1 MEIIILETDRQPQN
15 NQEPTGEPRTRKRS
29 SLNNN
34 EDRISTLPNVLL
46 HHILSFV
53 DAVQVVQTCVLSKRW
68 MNVWKSHP
76 YLDFNFE
83 TFSSLINSDYYDDEV
98 NNFTDFIY
106 HVLVRRHNL
115 KAVKISLDILRDTRC
130 SLVESLIYYAV
141 KHHVEEISVNTAHW
155 DMPIV
160 LPRCFFDCE
169 SLRSLKLKVDGGIVL
184 PKSLG
189 LQSLKTLHLGGARNF
204 DGKIFSSCPNL
215 ENLKIEDIYLNTIE
229 NFNIHA
235 LNLKSLEILNWR
247 YSRIMRGCK
256 VMLFAPKLTSFKFDG
271 NTPLFWSEVNLTSLD
286 DVNVVLQRYHHSNN
300 YPFYVVEDEYISE
313 EDETEQGLGLN
324 LIKMLHQF
332 CSAKSLTLSMNI
344 IEILSEVPAAL
355 DKHPSSLS
363 NLKYLK
369 LKTDHK
375 DVTLPAHVLN
385 YFLRSSSFLKV
396 SF

>member
-1 MEIIILETDRQPQN
+1 MES
-15 NQEPTGEPRTRKRS
+15 RTRKRS

-46 HHILSFV
+46 HRILSFV

-83 TFSSLINSDYYDDEV
+83 TFSSLINSDYYEDEMV
-98 NNFTDFIY
+98 NFTDFVNQ
-106 HVLVRRHNL
+106 VLVRRNNF
-115 KAVKISLDILRDTRC
+115 KAIKISLDLCGHTRY

-141 KHHVEEISVNTAHW
+141 KHHAEEICIDTACR
-155 DMPIV
+155 DVPIV
-160 LPRCFFDCE
+160 LPRCFFNCE
-169 SLRSLKLKVDGGIVL
+169 SLRSLKLRIDGGIAL

-189 LQSLKTLHLGGARNF
+189 LPSLKTLHLGGAQNF

-215 ENLKIEDIYLNTIE
+215 ENLKIEDICLNTIE

-247 YSRIMRGCK
+247 YSRIKTGCK

-286 DVNVVLQRYHHSNN
+286 DVNVVLQRYYYRHD
-300 YPFYVVEDEYISE
+300 YQFYVDEDEYISG
-313 EDETEQGLGLN
+313 EDETKQGFCLDL
-324 LIKMLHQF
+324 LKMLHQF

-344 IEILSEVPAAL
+344 IEVLSKVPAAL
-355 DKHPSSLS
+355 NKHPSPFS

-385 YFLRSSSFLKV
+385 YFLSSSSLLKV
-396 SF
+396 CF

>member
-1 MEIIILETDRQPQN
+1 MES
-15 NQEPTGEPRTRKRS
+15 RTRKRS

-34 EDRISTLPNVLL
+34 EDKISTLPNVLL
-46 HHILSFV
+46 HHILSFL

-83 TFSSLINSDYYDDEV
+83 TFSSLISSYYYDDDM
-98 NNFTDFIY
+98 NNFTDFIS
-106 HVLVRRHNL
+106 HVLLRRNNIDVFKL
-115 KAVKISLDILRDTRC
+115 SLDTRRDC
-130 SLVESLIYYAV
+130 QYSVVESLIYYAV
-141 KHHVEEISVNTAHW
+141 KHHVEEISINTVHW
-155 DMPIV
+155 DVPIV

-169 SLRSLKLKVDGGIVL
+169 SLRSLKLKVDGGLAL

-189 LQSLKTLHLGGARNF
+189 LQSLKTLHLGGAQNF

-215 ENLKIEDIYLNTIE
+215 ENLTIEDICLNVIE

-235 LNLKSLEILNWR
+235 LSLKSLEILNWR
-247 YSRIMRGCK
+247 YNRIKQGCK
-256 VMLFAPKLTSFKFDG
+256 VMLVAPKLTSFKFDG

-286 DVNVVLQRYHHSNN
+286 DVNVVLQRYYYNHY

-313 EDETEQGLGLN
+313 EEETEQGLGLN

-344 IEILSEVPAAL
+344 IEVLSKIPAAL
-355 DKHPSSLS
+355 NKHPSPFS

-375 DVTLPAHVLN
+375 DVTFPAHVLN
-385 YFLRSSSFLKV
+385 YFLRSSSLLKV
-396 SF
+396 CF

>member
-15 NQEPTGEPRTRKRS
+15 NQEPTGEPRTRKRP

-169 SLRSLKLKVDGGIVL
+169 SLRSLKLKVDGGIAL

-204 DGKIFSSCPNL
+204 DGKIFSTCPNL

-247 YSRIMRGCK
+247 YGRIMRGCK
-256 VMLFAPKLTSFKFDG
+256 VMLFAPKLTSFKFYG
-271 NTPLFWSEVNLTSLD
+271 NTPFFWSEVNLTSLD
-286 DVNVVLQRYHHSNN
+286 DVNVVLQRYHHSHN

-332 CSAKSLTLSMNI
+332 CTAKSLTLSMNI
-344 IEILSEVPAAL
+344 IEVRVFKTFYHLRDLFVKVCGTRLQVHMAC
-355 DKHPSSLS
+355 KHY
-363 NLKYLK
+363 KYCESC
-369 LKTDHK
+369 HFCCFE
-375 DVTLPAHVLN
+375 DVCRRLN
-385 YFLRSSSFLKV
+385 S
-396 SF
+396 